1 MKVPLSWLREFVEIE
16 VSIMEL
22 AQRLTV
28 AGLEVE
34 EIRYVGL
41 PFDGVSP
48 GSRQETRVSGI
59 AWDPGRIVVGE
70 IREVMPHPNADRLVL
85 TRLFDGD
92 QEHTVLTGAPNLF
105 GLKGTGPLERPL
117 KVAYA
122 KAGAEIYDG
131 KQAGWEKMILKA
143 AKIRGIESSSM
154 ACSEK
159 ELGISEDHEGIIVL
173 DDDAAPGTPLAD
185 YMGDV
190 VLDIAILPNIARTAN
205 VLGVAREVAALFA
218 VPLKEPSYQVDWQG
232 PAIEG
237 RVKLEIREPE
247 LNPRFVLGLVEG
259 VQIGPSPY
267 WVQRRLRLA
276 GMRPINNI
284 VDATNYA
291 MLEIGEPLHAFDYD
305 VLRQRAG
312 GKPPTIITRLP
323 EAGETLTT
331 LDGVPRRLDDFTIL
345 VADTAGA
352 LSIGGIMGGAESEVS
367 DSTTR
372 VLLEGAAWNFINIR
386 RTAAAQGLSSEAA
399 YRFERGVHPAMAER
413 GVRRGLELMRRLSG
427 GQPAQGLIDEYPG
440 RPVAEPVI
448 VSPDNTQRWLGVRLG
463 TQEISQILRR
473 LGFSVQ
479 ALQDPF
485 LAADRAGAVSRQPS
499 TDSLQVIPPD
509 HRLDIGS
516 GVVGQADLM
525 EELARVY
532 GYDRIPETQIED
544 RIPPQYG
551 NPELEAEEAAR
562 DVLIGMGLQEVVT
575 YRFSSPE
582 PEAAQRPG
590 SAGSVQLLNPISQDR
605 SILRKSLLSGVLE
618 VVQRNDRVSD
628 RLAFFEIGPVF
639 LPVEGSQ
646 LPDEPARLAI
656 ALRGPSRDPGW
667 LEPGPPPMGFYDLKG
682 IIDGLL
688 AGLHLPPAAYEPA
701 EHPMYHP
708 AKCARVSLGDRPL
721 GFAGEVHPSVAER
734 LGLQPYPL
742 TAAELDLGAILKS
755 VPPRYPVRAV
765 PAFPPV
771 LEDLAFIVGA
781 EVSGEQVRSLIQEE
795 GQPLVQDVRLFDQY
809 QGESIGQGKR
819 SLAFSIVYQA
829 AERTL
834 TDDEV
839 AKTRER
845 IVRRV
850 SKELGA
856 KLREA

>member
-34 EIRYVGL
+34 EIRHVGL
-41 PFDGVSP
+41 PFDGASP
-48 GSRQETRVSGI
+48 ATRQETRVWGI

-85 TRLFDGD
+85 TRLYDGER
-92 QEHTVLTGAPNLF
+92 EHTVLTGAPNLF
-105 GLKGTGPLERPL
+105 GFKGTGPLERPL

-131 KQAGWEKMILKA
+131 KQAGWEKMILKPA
-143 AKIRGIESSSM
+143 VIRGVESSSM

-159 ELGISEDHEGIIVL
+159 ELGISDDHEGIIFL
-173 DDDAAPGTPLAD
+173 DDAAVPGTSLVG
-185 YMGDV
+185 YMGDA
-190 VLDIAILPNIARTAN
+190 VLDIAILPNIARAAN

-218 VPLKEPSYQVDWQG
+218 LPLKEPSYEVNWQG

-237 RVKLEIREPE
+237 RVRLEIREPE
-247 LNPRFVLGLVEG
+247 LNPRFVLGLLEG
-259 VQIGPSPY
+259 VRIGPSPY

-305 VLRQRAG
+305 VLLRRAG

-323 EAGETLTT
+323 EEGESLTT
-331 LDGVPRRLDDFTIL
+331 LDGVARKLDNFTIL
-345 VADTAGA
+345 VADSAGA

-367 DSTTR
+367 SSTTR

-386 RTAAAQGLSSEAA
+386 RTSAAQALSSEAA

-427 GQPAQGLIDEYPG
+427 GQPAQGLVDAYP
-440 RPVAEPVI
+440 RPPQPTPVA
-448 VSPDNTQRWLGVRLG
+448 VSPADAQRWLGVRLG
-463 TQEISQILRR
+463 TEEMAKLLGR
-473 LGFSVQ
+473 LGFAVETSSDSV
-479 ALQDPF
+479 
-485 LAADRAGAVSRQPS
+485 RAIA
-499 TDSLQVIPPD
+499 PD

-551 NPELEAEEAAR
+551 NPELEAEERAR
-562 DVLIGMGLQEVVT
+562 DLLIGMGLQEVVT
-575 YRFSSPE
+575 HRFSSAE
-582 PEAAQRPG
+582 REAAQLPG
-590 SAGSVQLLNPISQDR
+590 SAASVRLLNPISQDR
-605 SILRKSLLSGVLE
+605 SILRKSLLGGVLE

-646 LPDEPARLAI
+646 LPEEPTRLAI

-667 LEPGPPPMGFYDLKG
+667 LDPTPPRMGFYDLKG
-682 IIDGLL
+682 IIEGLL
-688 AGLHLPPAAYEPA
+688 DGLHLPPAAYEPA

-708 AKCARVSLGDRPL
+708 AKCTRVSLGGRPL
-721 GFAGEVHPSVAER
+721 GLAGEIHPGVAEG

-742 TAAELDLGAILKS
+742 TAAELDLGAILKA

-771 LEDLAFIVGA
+771 LEDLAFIVGSD
-781 EVSGEQVRSLIQEE
+781 VSGERVRSLIQEE
-795 GQPLVQDVRLFDQY
+795 GRPLVQEVRLFDLY
-809 QGESIGQGKR
+809 QGESIGEGKR

-829 AERTL
+829 PERTL

-850 SKELGA
+850 STELGA
-856 KLREA
+856 RLREA

>member
-16 VSIMEL
+16 ISIMEL
-22 AQRLTV
+22 AQRLTG

-34 EIRYVGL
+34 EIRHVGL
-41 PFDGVSP
+41 PFEGASP
-48 GSRQETRVSGI
+48 ASRQETRVSGL
-59 AWDPGRIVVGE
+59 AWDSERIVVGE

-85 TRLFDGD
+85 TRLYDGE

-105 GLKGTGPLERPL
+105 GFKGTGPLERPL

-122 KAGAEIYDG
+122 KAGAVIYDG
-131 KQAGWEKMILKA
+131 KQAGWEKMILKP
-143 AKIRGIESSSM
+143 AKIRGVESSSM

-159 ELGISEDHEGIIVL
+159 ELGISDDHEGIIFL
-173 DDDAAPGTPLAD
+173 DADAVPGTPLAG
-185 YMGDV
+185 YMGDA
-190 VLDIAILPNIARTAN
+190 VLDIAILPNIARAAN

-218 VPLKEPSYQVDWQG
+218 VPLKEPSYEVDWQG

-247 LNPRFVLGLVEG
+247 LNPRFVLGLIEG

-305 VLRQRAG
+305 VLLQRAG

-323 EAGETLTT
+323 EQGESLTT
-331 LDGVPRRLDDFTIL
+331 LDGVQRRLDDFTIL
-345 VADTAGA
+345 VADSAGA

-367 DSTTR
+367 TSTTR

-386 RTAAAQGLSSEAA
+386 RTAAAQGLTSEAA

-427 GQPAQGLIDEYPG
+427 GIAAQGLIDVYP
-440 RPVAEPVI
+440 RPPAVEPVTI
-448 VSPDNTQRWLGVRLG
+448 SPADTERWLGVRLG
-463 TQEISQILRR
+463 TEEMGRLLGR
-473 LGFSVQ
+473 LGFGVEISANSV
-479 ALQDPF
+479 
-485 LAADRAGAVSRQPS
+485 R
-499 TDSLQVIPPD
+499 VIAPD
-509 HRLDIGS
+509 HRLDIGA

-551 NPELEAEEAAR
+551 NPELEAEERAR
-562 DVLIGMGLQEVVT
+562 DLLIGMGLQEVVT

-582 PEAAQRPG
+582 REATHLPG
-590 SAGSVQLLNPISQDR
+590 SPASVHLLNPISQDR
-605 SILRKSLLSGVLE
+605 SILRKSLLDGVLE
-618 VVQRNDRVSD
+618 VVQRNDRVSG

-646 LPDEPARLAI
+646 LPDEPARLGI
-656 ALRGPSRDPGW
+656 ALRGPSREPGW
-667 LEPGPPPMGFYDLKG
+667 LDPEPPLMGFYDLKG
-682 IIDGLL
+682 MIDGLL
-688 AGLHLPPAAYEPA
+688 EGLHLPTATYEPT

-708 AKCARVSLGDRPL
+708 AMCAQVSLDGQRL
-721 GFAGEVHPSVAER
+721 GVAGEIHPQLVER

-742 TAAELDLGAILKS
+742 TAAELDLGAILKL
-755 VPPRYPVRAV
+755 VPPRYPVRPV
-765 PAFPPV
+765 PAFPPI

-781 EVSGEQVRSLIQEE
+781 DIAAERVRSLILEE
-795 GQPLVQDVRLFDQY
+795 GRPLVQEVRLFDLY
-809 QGESIGQGKR
+809 RGDPIEEGKL

-829 AERTL
+829 PERTL
-834 TDDEV
+834 TDAEV
-839 AKTRER
+839 AEARQR
-845 IVRRV
+845 IVRRA
-850 SKELGA
+850 SMELGA
-856 KLREA
+856 RLREA

>member
-1 MKVPLSWLREFVEIE
+1 MKVPLSWLGEFVEIE
-16 VSIMEL
+16 VSISEL
-22 AQRLTV
+22 ARRLTV

-41 PFDGVSP
+41 PFEGASVGP
-48 GSRQETRVSGI
+48 RQETRVSGL
-59 AWDPGRIVVGE
+59 AWDPERIVVGE

-85 TRLFDGD
+85 TRLFDGE

-105 GLKGTGPLERPL
+105 GFKGTGPLERPL

-131 KQAGWEKMILKA
+131 KQAGWEKMILKP
-143 AKIRGIESSSM
+143 AKIRGVESSSM

-159 ELGISEDHEGIIVL
+159 ELGISDDHEGIIFL
-173 DDDAAPGTPLAD
+173 DDDAVPGTPLAS
-185 YMGDV
+185 YMGDA
-190 VLDIAILPNIARTAN
+190 VLDIAILPNIARAAN
-205 VLGVAREVAALFA
+205 ILGVARELAALFA
-218 VPLKEPSYQVDWQG
+218 VPLKEPSFEVDWQG

-247 LNPRFVLGLVEG
+247 LNPRFVLGLIEG

-305 VLRQRAG
+305 ILEQRAG

-323 EAGETLTT
+323 EKGEALTT
-331 LDGVPRRLDDFTIL
+331 LDGMERRLDDFTIL

-352 LSIGGIMGGAESEVS
+352 LSIGGIMGGAASEVS
-367 DSTTR
+367 VSTTR
-372 VLLEGAAWNFINIR
+372 VLLEGAAWDFINIR

-427 GQPAQGLIDEYPG
+427 GRPADGLVDAYP
-440 RPVAEPVI
+440 RPPKPVPVM
-448 VSPDNTQRWLGVRLG
+448 VSPADTERWLGVRLS
-463 TQEISQILRR
+463 TQEIGQILGR
-473 LGFSVQ
+473 LGFEVQ
-479 ALQDPF
+479 LQGDPF
-485 LAADRAGAVSRQPS
+485 LATGRSGETPRQPA
-499 TDSLQVIPPD
+499 DSVRAIAPD
-509 HRLDIGS
+509 HRLDIGA

-544 RIPPQYG
+544 RIPPQHG
-551 NPELEAEEAAR
+551 NPELAAEERAR
-562 DVLIGMGLQEVVT
+562 DLLVGMGLQEVVT

-582 PEAAQRPG
+582 REAAQTPG
-590 SAGSVQLLNPISQDR
+590 LQEAVQLVNPIAQDR
-605 SILRKSLLSGVLE
+605 SVLRTSLLAGLLE

-628 RLAFFEIGPVF
+628 RLALFEIGPVF

-656 ALRGPSRDPGW
+656 ALRGPSREPGW
-667 LEPGPPPMGFYDLKG
+667 LEPEPARMGFYDLKG
-682 IIDGLL
+682 VIDGLL
-688 AGLHLPPAAYEPA
+688 EGLHLPTATYEPA

-708 AKCARVSLGDRPL
+708 AMCAQVSLGGQRL
-721 GFAGEVHPSVAER
+721 GLAGEIHPGVAER
-734 LGLQPYPL
+734 WGLQTDSV
-742 TAAELDLGAILKS
+742 TAAELDLGTILKE
-755 VPPRYPVRAV
+755 VPPRYPVHPA

-781 EVSGEQVRSLIQEE
+781 DIAAERVRSLILEE
-795 GQPLVQDVRLFDQY
+795 GRPLVQEVRLFDRY
-809 QGESIGQGKR
+809 RGDPIEEGKL
-819 SLAFSIVYQA
+819 SLAFSIIYQA
-829 AERTL
+829 SERTL
-834 TDDEV
+834 TDAEV
-839 AKTRER
+839 AEARQR

-850 SKELGA
+850 STELGA
-856 KLREA
+856 RLREA

>member
-16 VSIMEL
+16 VSLMEL

-34 EIRYVGL
+34 EIRLVGL
-41 PFDGVSP
+41 PFDGASP
-48 GSRQETRVSGI
+48 ASRQEIRLSGL
-59 AWDPGRIVVGE
+59 AWDPERIVVGE

-85 TRLFDGD
+85 TRLFDG
-92 QEHTVLTGAPNLF
+92 EKESTVLTGAPNLF
-105 GLKGTGPLERPL
+105 EFKGGGPLARPL

-131 KQAGWEKMILKA
+131 KQAGWQKMILKP

-159 ELGISEDHEGIIVL
+159 ELGISDDHEGIIFL
-173 DDDAAPGTPLAD
+173 DPDAVPGTPLAS

-190 VLDIAILPNIARTAN
+190 VLDLAILPNIARAAN
-205 VLGVAREVAALFA
+205 ILGVAREVAALFA
-218 VPLKEPSYQVDWQG
+218 LPLEEPSYAVDWQG

-247 LNPRFVLGLVEG
+247 LNPRFVLGLIEG

-267 WVQRRLRLA
+267 WLQRRLRLA

-305 VLRQRAG
+305 VLLRRAG
-312 GKPPTIITRLP
+312 DKPPTIITRLP
-323 EAGETLTT
+323 EAGETLAT
-331 LDGVPRRLDDFTIL
+331 LDGVLRRLDDFTIL

-352 LSIGGIMGGAESEVS
+352 LSMGGIMGGAESEVGAG
-367 DSTTR
+367 TTR

-386 RTAAAQGLSSEAA
+386 RTAAAQGLTSEAA

-427 GQPAQGLIDEYPG
+427 GIPAQGLIDVYP
-440 RPVAEPVI
+440 RPPAQEPVTI
-448 VSPDNTQRWLGVRLG
+448 SPADTERWLGVRLG
-463 TQEISQILRR
+463 TDEMGKILGR
-473 LGFSVQ
+473 LGFAVESSSDSV
-479 ALQDPF
+479 
-485 LAADRAGAVSRQPS
+485 RAIA
-499 TDSLQVIPPD
+499 PD

-525 EELARVY
+525 EEMARVY

-551 NPELEAEEAAR
+551 NPGLEAEEWAR
-562 DVLIGMGLQEVVT
+562 DLLIGMGLQEVVT

-582 PEAAQRPG
+582 PEADQRPG
-590 SAGSVQLLNPISQDR
+590 SAGSVQLLNPISHDR
-605 SILRKSLLSGVLE
+605 SVLRKSLLGGVLE
-618 VVQRNDRVSD
+618 VVQRNDRVRD

-667 LEPGPPPMGFYDLKG
+667 LEPGPPLMGFYDLKG
-682 IIDGLL
+682 IIDSLL
-688 AGLHLPPAAYEPA
+688 EGLHLPPAAYEPA

-708 AKCARVSLGDRPL
+708 AKCTQVSLGGRPL
-721 GFAGEVHPSVAER
+721 GLAGEVHPAVAER
-734 LGLQPYPL
+734 LSLQPYPL
-742 TAAELDLGAILKS
+742 TAAELDLEAILRA

-771 LEDLAFIVGA
+771 LEDLAFVVGLD
-781 EVSGEQVRSLIQEE
+781 VSGERLRSLIQEE
-795 GQPLVQDVRLFDQY
+795 GRPLVQEVRLFDLY
-809 QGESIGQGKR
+809 QGESIGEGKR

-829 AERTL
+829 PERTL

-845 IVRRV
+845 IVLRV

>member
-22 AQRLTV
+22 SQRLTV

-34 EIRYVGL
+34 EIRHVGL
-41 PFDGVSP
+41 PFDGASP
-48 GSRQETRVSGI
+48 ESRQDTRVSGI
-59 AWDPGRIVVGE
+59 AWDPERIVVGE

-85 TRLFDGD
+85 TRLFDGE
-92 QEHTVLTGAPNLF
+92 QEHTVLTGAPNLLAF
-105 GLKGTGPLERPL
+105 RGTGPLERPL

-131 KQAGWEKMILKA
+131 KQAGWEKMILKPA
-143 AKIRGIESSSM
+143 VIRGIESSSM

-159 ELGISEDHEGIIVL
+159 ELGISDDHDGIIFL
-173 DDDAAPGTPLAD
+173 DPDAMPGTPLVG
-185 YMGDV
+185 YMGDA
-190 VLDIAILPNIARTAN
+190 VLDIAILPNIARAAN

-218 VPLKEPSYQVDWQG
+218 MPLEEPSYEVDWQG

-247 LNPRFVLGLVEG
+247 LNPRFVLGLIEG

-305 VLRQRAG
+305 VLLQRAG

-323 EAGETLTT
+323 EKGESLTT
-331 LDGVPRRLDDFTIL
+331 LDGVQRRLDDFTIL
-345 VADTAGA
+345 VADTSGA
-352 LSIGGIMGGAESEVS
+352 LSMGGIMGGAESEVS
-367 DSTTR
+367 AGTTR
-372 VLLEGAAWNFINIR
+372 VLLEGAAWDFINIR

-399 YRFERGVHPAMAER
+399 FRFERGVHPAMAER
-413 GVRRGLELMRRLSG
+413 GVRRGLELMRQLSG
-427 GQPAQGLIDEYPG
+427 GQPARGLVDAYP
-440 RPVAEPVI
+440 RPPQPSPVV
-448 VSPDNTQRWLGVRLG
+448 VSPAETERWLGIRLG
-463 TQEISQILRR
+463 TEEIAQILGR
-473 LGFSVQ
+473 LGFAVETSADSV
-479 ALQDPF
+479 
-485 LAADRAGAVSRQPS
+485 RAIA
-499 TDSLQVIPPD
+499 PD
-509 HRLDIGS
+509 HRLDIGA

-532 GYDRIPETQIED
+532 GYDRLPETQIED

-551 NPELEAEEAAR
+551 NPELEAEEWAR
-562 DVLIGMGLQEVVT
+562 DLLIGMGLQEVVNH
-575 YRFSSPE
+575 RLSSPE
-582 PEAAQRPG
+582 REAAQPPG
-590 SAGSVQLLNPISQDR
+590 SAASVELVNPISQDR
-605 SILRKSLLSGVLE
+605 SILRKSLLGGVLE
-618 VVQRNDRVSD
+618 VVQQNDRVSD

-639 LPVEGSQ
+639 LPAEGAQ
-646 LPDEPARLAI
+646 LPDEPTRLAI
-656 ALRGPSRDPGW
+656 ALRGPSREPGW
-667 LEPGPPPMGFYDLKG
+667 SDQKPPIMGFYDLKG
-682 IIDGLL
+682 VIDGLL
-688 AGLHLPPAAYEPA
+688 EGLHLPAASYEPA

-708 AKCARVSLGDRPL
+708 AICAQVSLASQRL
-721 GFAGEVHPSVAER
+721 GVAGEIHPGVAER
-734 LGLQPYPL
+734 WGLQTDPV
-742 TAAELDLGAILKS
+742 TAAELDLGAILKE
-755 VPPRYPVRAV
+755 VPPRYPVRPV

-781 EVSGEQVRSLIQEE
+781 DIAAERLRSLILEE
-795 GQPLVQDVRLFDQY
+795 GRPLVQEVRLFDVY
-809 QGESIGQGKR
+809 QGESIGEGKR

-829 AERTL
+829 PERTL
-834 TDDEV
+834 TDAEV
-839 AKTRER
+839 AETRGR

-850 SKELGA
+850 SAELGA

>member
-1 MKVPLSWLREFVEIE
+1 MKVPLSWLGEFVEIE

-34 EIRYVGL
+34 EIRHVGL
-41 PFDGVSP
+41 PFDSGSP
-48 GSRQETRVSGI
+48 ASRQEIRVSGI
-59 AWDPGRIVVGE
+59 AWDPERIVVGE

-85 TRLFDGD
+85 TRLFDGK

-105 GLKGTGPLERPL
+105 SYKGTGPLERPL

-122 KAGAEIYDG
+122 KAGSEIYDG
-131 KQAGWEKMILKA
+131 KQAGWEKMILKP

-159 ELGISEDHEGIIVL
+159 ELGISDDHEGIILL
-173 DDDAAPGTPLAD
+173 DADAVPGTPLVG
-185 YMGDV
+185 YMGDA
-190 VLDIAILPNIARTAN
+190 VLDIAILPNIARAAS

-218 VPLKEPSYQVDWQG
+218 MPLKEPSYAVDWKG

-284 VDATNYA
+284 VDATNYS
-291 MLEIGEPLHAFDYD
+291 MLEVGEPLHAFDYD
-305 VLRQRAG
+305 VLLQRAG

-323 EAGETLTT
+323 EKGETLTT
-331 LDGVPRRLDDFTIL
+331 LDGVQRRLDDFTIL

-367 DSTTR
+367 ASTTR
-372 VLLEGAAWNFINIR
+372 VLLEGAAWDFINIR
-386 RTAAAQGLSSEAA
+386 RTAAAHGLTSEAA

-413 GVRRGLELMRRLSG
+413 GVRRGLELMGQLSG
-427 GQPAQGLIDEYPG
+427 GQPARGLVDAYP
-440 RPVAEPVI
+440 RPPQPSPVV
-448 VSPDNTQRWLGVRLG
+448 VSPAETERWLGIRLG
-463 TQEISQILRR
+463 TEEIAQILGR
-473 LGFSVQ
+473 LGFAVETSADSV
-479 ALQDPF
+479 
-485 LAADRAGAVSRQPS
+485 RAIA
-499 TDSLQVIPPD
+499 PD

-544 RIPPQYG
+544 RIPPQHG
-551 NPELEAEEAAR
+551 NPELEAEERTR
-562 DVLIGMGLQEVVT
+562 DLLVGMGLQEVVT

-582 PEAAQRPG
+582 REAAQLPG
-590 SAGSVQLLNPISQDR
+590 SEASVQLLNPISQAR
-605 SILRKSLLSGVLE
+605 SILRKSLLGGVLE
-618 VVQRNDRVSD
+618 VVQHNDRVSD

-639 LPVEGSQ
+639 LPAEGAQ
-646 LPDEPARLAI
+646 LPDEPTRLAI
-656 ALRGPSRDPGW
+656 ALRGPSREPGW
-667 LEPGPPPMGFYDLKG
+667 SDQEPPLMGFYDLKG
-682 IIDGLL
+682 VIDGLL
-688 AGLHLPPAAYEPA
+688 EGLHLRPAAYEPA

-708 AKCARVSLGDRPL
+708 AKCAQVSLGGRRL
-721 GFAGEVHPSVAER
+721 GVAGEIHPGVAER
-734 LGLQPYPL
+734 WGLQTDPVA
-742 TAAELDLGAILKS
+742 AAELDLGAILKA
-755 VPPRYPVRAV
+755 VPPRYPVRPV

-781 EVSGEQVRSLIQEE
+781 DIAAERVRSLILEE
-795 GQPLVQDVRLFDQY
+795 GRPLVQEVRLFDLY
-809 QGESIGQGKR
+809 RGDPIGEGKL

-829 AERTL
+829 FERTL
-834 TDDEV
+834 TDSEV
-839 AKTRER
+839 AETRER

-850 SKELGA
+850 STELGA
-856 KLREA
+856 RLRAA

>member
-16 VSIMEL
+16 VSPAEL

-34 EIRYVGL
+34 EIRHVGL
-41 PFDGVSP
+41 PFDGSP
-48 GSRQETRVSGI
+48 ADTRQETRVSGL
-59 AWDPGRIVVGE
+59 AWDPERIVVGE

-85 TRLFDGD
+85 TRLYDGERE
-92 QEHTVLTGAPNLF
+92 QTVLTGAPNLF
-105 GLKGTGPLERPL
+105 GSKGTGPLERPL

-131 KQAGWEKMILKA
+131 KHAGWEKMILKP
-143 AKIRGIESSSM
+143 AKIRGVESSSM

-159 ELGISEDHEGIIVL
+159 ELGISEDHEGIILL
-173 DDDAAPGTPLAD
+173 DEDAVPGTPLVN
-185 YMGDV
+185 YMGDA
-190 VLDIAILPNIARTAN
+190 VLDIAILPNIARAAN
-205 VLGVAREVAALFA
+205 ILGVAREVAALFA
-218 VPLKEPSYQVDWQG
+218 VPLKAESYEVDWQG

-291 MLEIGEPLHAFDYD
+291 MLEVGEPLHAFDYD
-305 VLRQRAG
+305 LLMQRAG

-323 EAGETLTT
+323 KNGESLTT
-331 LDGVPRRLDDFTIL
+331 LDGVSRKLDEFTVL
-345 VADTAGA
+345 VADTAGP

-367 DSTTR
+367 AGTTR

-399 YRFERGVHPAMAER
+399 YRFERGIHPAMAER
-413 GVRRGLELMRRLSG
+413 GVRRGLELMRQLG
-427 GQPAQGLIDEYPG
+427 GGTIAKGLVDRYPRPPA
-440 RPVAEPVI
+440 VEPVTI
-448 VSPDNTQRWLGVRLG
+448 SPADTQRWLGIRLG
-463 TQEISQILRR
+463 ADEMARILGR
-473 LGFSVQ
+473 LGFTVEVSTESV
-479 ALQDPF
+479 
-485 LAADRAGAVSRQPS
+485 RANA
-499 TDSLQVIPPD
+499 PD

-551 NPELEAEEAAR
+551 NPELEAEEWAR
-562 DVLIGMGLQEVVT
+562 DLLAGMGLQEVVT

-582 PEAAQRPG
+582 REAAYPSG
-590 SAGSVQLLNPISQDR
+590 SAAGVQLLNPISQDR
-605 SILRKSLLSGVLE
+605 SILRKSLLGGMLE

-628 RLAFFEIGPVF
+628 RLAFFEVGPVF
-639 LPVEGSQ
+639 LPEEGAQ

-656 ALRGPSRDPGW
+656 ALRGPRNEPGW
-667 LEPGPPPMGFYDLKG
+667 LDPEPPRMGFYDLKG
-682 IIDGLL
+682 TIDGLFE
-688 AGLHLPPAAYEPA
+688 GLHLPRAVYEPS

-708 AKCARVSLGDRPL
+708 AKCAKVWLGGEL
-721 GFAGEVHPSVAER
+721 VGLAGEVHPGVAER

-742 TAAELDLGAILKS
+742 IAAELDLDAILKA

-771 LEDLAFIVGA
+771 LEDLAFIVTA
-781 EVSGEQVRSLIQEE
+781 EVSGERVRSLIQEE
-795 GQPLVQDVRLFDQY
+795 GRPLVQEVRLFDLY
-809 QGESIGQGKR
+809 QGESIGVGKK

-829 AERTL
+829 DERTL

-839 AKTRER
+839 AAARER

-850 SKELGA
+850 NSEVGG